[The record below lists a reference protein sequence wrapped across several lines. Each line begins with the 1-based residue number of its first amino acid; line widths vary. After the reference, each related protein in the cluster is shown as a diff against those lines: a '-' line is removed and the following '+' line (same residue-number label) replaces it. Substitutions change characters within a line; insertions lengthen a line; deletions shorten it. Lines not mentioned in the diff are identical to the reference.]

1 MYGHGCTVHVQATWS
16 SLARIA
22 PLHRITTT
30 KWHAYRAEGNHIQLV
45 LDRHC
50 RHFPIV
56 RLNRS
61 TGDEID
67 RDRHLVPFVHHRVE
81 SNALDLYSTT
91 SSGRPTGSLSNVAS
105 ALHTWWWS
113 GDQLTDAY
121 GRARARISSID
132 MGRLREGTDLMT
144 QHSAWR
150 VLSTWPSC
158 GGGWEPGHAT
168 WPGDCLAAAAY
179 KYSPPEKPP
188 AISS

>member
-56 RLNRS
+56 HLNRS

-81 SNALDLYSTT
+81 TRATHSICTPLLVLPAGL
-91 SSGRPTGSLSNVAS
+91 RVLSQTWRVPC
-105 ALHTWWWS
+105 TWWWS

-132 MGRLREGTDLMT
+132 MGRLREGTDLVT

-158 GGGWEPGHAT
+158 GRLGARPRYVARGLPRCC
-168 WPGDCLAAAAY
+168 CL
-179 KYSPPEKPP
+179 
-188 AISS
+188 